1 MARENPAITLSP
13 FLRGITKQ
21 MRLTARRAAQL
32 GTRLIVAC
40 AASAALALM
49 EMIWPL
55 GKGPAAQQEK
65 KPTADQVFKNVQA
78 LKGISVDDFL
88 GTMGIMCASLGM
100 DCADCHVGAGTQ
112 KVDWAADT
120 PRKITARRMVRMVQT
135 INHDNFSGRQLVTC
149 WSCHRGRDRPLT
161 TPTLAN
167 MYGPA
172 PEEMDDFLMPTDQ
185 PSADQIID
193 KYLQAV
199 GGLQKL
205 STVKSF
211 AASGASVG
219 FGGFGRGG
227 RVQIFAGFPDQSA
240 TIIDFPSNPERGHS
254 LRIFDGRQG
263 WIETP
268 LSVLGEYEI
277 TGGELDG
284 AKLDAELAFPAQIKQ
299 VLSNLHA
306 AQATTI
312 SDLPEPSSQAAEES
326 KATTSKE
333 HAVNVVQGIGSGGT
347 LVTLY
352 FDAESGFLLR
362 EVRYSK
368 SPIGRIPTQIDYSD
382 YRDVGGVKMPFH
394 LVFAWLDGRDSIQLD
409 KIVVN
414 AKIDPSKFIKP
425 AAAQPK

>member
-1 MARENPAITLSP
+1 MRLITGKPAQ
-13 FLRGITKQ
+13 RGI
-21 MRLTARRAAQL
+21 
-32 GTRLIVAC
+32 RLIVTGAV
-40 AASAALALM
+40 SAALAIM
-49 EMIWPL
+49 AMTWPFSN
-55 GKGPAAQQEK
+55 GSAAQQQEK
-65 KPTADQVFKNVQA
+65 KPTADVVFKNVQV

-88 GTMGIMCASLGM
+88 GTMGIMCASLGF

-120 PRKITARRMVRMVQT
+120 PRKLTARKMVRMMLT
-135 INHDNFSGRQLVTC
+135 INRENFPGRQMVTC

-161 TPTLAN
+161 TPTLAD
-167 MYGPA
+167 MYGTFR
-172 PEEMDDFLMPTDQ
+172 EEQDDVLMPTDQ
-185 PSADQIID
+185 PSANQIID

-199 GGLQKL
+199 GGQQRL

-211 AASGASVG
+211 VASGASVG

-227 RVQIFAGFPDQSA
+227 RAQIFSRFPDQRA
-240 TIIDFPSNPERGHS
+240 MIIDFPSSPERGHS
-254 LRIFDGRQG
+254 LRIFDGHEG

-268 LSVLGEYEI
+268 LSVLGQYEI
-277 TGGELDG
+277 AGGELDG

-299 VLSNLHA
+299 ILSDLHA
-306 AQATTI
+306 AVPTTI
-312 SDLPEPSSQAAEES
+312 SDLPEPASQAVEES

-333 HAVNVVQGIGSGGT
+333 HAVNVVQGTGPGGT

-352 FDAESGFLLR
+352 FDAESGVLLR

-382 YRDVGGVKMPFH
+382 YRDVSGIKMPFR

-409 KIVVN
+409 KVQVN
-414 AKIDPSKFIKP
+414 ATIDPSKFSKP
-425 AAAQPK
+425 AAERAK

>member
-1 MARENPAITLSP
+1 
-13 FLRGITKQ
+13 
-21 MRLTARRAAQL
+21 MRLITGRSEQR
-32 GTRLIVAC
+32 GRLIIAL
-40 AASAALALM
+40 AASAALVITAM
-49 EMIWPL
+49 MWPF
-55 GKGPAAQQEK
+55 GKGSAAPQEK
-65 KPTADQVFKNVQA
+65 KPTADQVFKNVQV

-88 GTMGIMCASLGM
+88 GTMGIMCASLGF

-120 PRKITARRMVRMVQT
+120 ARKLTARKMVRMVQA
-135 INHDNFSGRQLVTC
+135 INRDNFSGRQMVTC

-161 TPTLAN
+161 TPTLAD
-167 MYGPA
+167 MYGA
-172 PEEMDDFLMPTDQ
+172 FREEQDDLLMPTDQ

-199 GGLQKL
+199 GGPQRL

-211 AASGASVG
+211 VASGSSVG

-227 RVQIFAGFPDQSA
+227 RAQIFSRFPDQRA
-240 TIIDFPSNPERGHS
+240 MVIDFPSSPERGHS
-254 LRIFDGRQG
+254 LRIFDGQEG
-263 WIETP
+263 WVETP

-284 AKLDAELAFPAQIKQ
+284 AKLDAELAFPGQIKQ
-299 VLSNLHA
+299 VLSDLHA
-306 AQATTI
+306 AAPATI
-312 SDLPEPSSQAAEES
+312 SDLPEPASQAAEES
-326 KATTSKE
+326 KSTTSNE
-333 HAVNVVQGIGSGGT
+333 HSVNVVQGTGPGGI

-352 FDAESGFLLR
+352 FDAESGVLLR

-382 YRDVGGVKMPFH
+382 YRDVGGIKMPFR

-409 KIVVN
+409 KIQVN
-414 AKIDPSKFIKP
+414 AAIDPSKFSKP
-425 AAAQPK
+425 AGQQAK

>member
-1 MARENPAITLSP
+1 MKRTTAS
-13 FLRGITKQ
+13 
-21 MRLTARRAAQL
+21 TARR
-32 GTRLIVAC
+32 GKRLIVA
-40 AASAALALM
+40 SAAGAALSLLAI
-49 EMIWPL
+49 IWPF
-55 GKGPAAQQEK
+55 GKGSAAPQEK
-65 KPTADQVFKNVQA
+65 KPTAEQVFKNVQA
-78 LKGISVDDFL
+78 LKGTSVDDFL
-88 GTMGIMCASLGM
+88 GTMGIMCASLGF
-100 DCADCHVGAGTQ
+100 DCSECHVGAGTE

-120 PRKITARRMVRMVQT
+120 PRKVVARKMVRMVQA
-135 INHDNFSGRQLVTC
+135 INHDNFSGRQMVTC

-167 MYGPA
+167 VYGPV
-172 PEEMDDFLMPTDQ
+172 PEEMDDFLMSTDQ

-193 KYLQAV
+193 KYLQAL
-199 GGLQKL
+199 GGQPRLNTLK
-205 STVKSF
+205 TFV
-211 AASGASVG
+211 ATGTSVG

-227 RVQIFAGFPDQSA
+227 RVQVFSRFPDQRA
-240 TIIDFPSNPERGHS
+240 IIIDFPSTPEHGHS

-284 AKLDAELAFPAQIKQ
+284 AKFDAELAFPAHIRQA
-299 VLSNLHA
+299 LSNLHA
-306 AQATTI
+306 ATPTTI
-312 SDLPEPSSQAAEES
+312 SDLPAPSSQAAEES

-333 HAVNVVQGIGSGGT
+333 HLVNVVQGSGPGGI

-382 YRDVGGVKMPFH
+382 YRDVGGVKMPFR

-409 KIVVN
+409 KIQVN
-414 AKIDPSKFIKP
+414 AAID
-425 AAAQPK
+425 

>member
-1 MARENPAITLSP
+1 MRRTAANPAKL
-13 FLRGITKQ
+13 GI
-21 MRLTARRAAQL
+21 RV
-32 GTRLIVAC
+32 IVFSTV
-40 AASAALALM
+40 SAALVLM
-49 EMIWPL
+49 AMIWPF
-55 GKGPAAQQEK
+55 GKGSAAQQEK

-88 GTMGIMCASLGM
+88 GTMGIMCAALGF
-100 DCADCHVGAGTQ
+100 DCSECHVGAGTE

-120 PRKITARRMVRMVQT
+120 PRKVTARRMVRMVQT
-135 INHDNFSGRQLVTC
+135 INHDNFAGRQMVTC

-167 MYGPA
+167 VYGPVT
-172 PEEMDDFLMPTDQ
+172 EEMDDFLTPTDQ
-185 PSADQIID
+185 PSADKIID
-193 KYLQAV
+193 KYLLAV
-199 GGLQKL
+199 GGQQRL
-205 STVKSF
+205 STIKTLVATGS
-211 AASGASVG
+211 SVG

-227 RVQIFAGFPDQSA
+227 RAQIFSKFPDQSA
-240 TIIDFPSNPERGHS
+240 TIIDFPSSPERGHS
-254 LRIFDGRQG
+254 LRIFDGSQG

-268 LSVLGEYEI
+268 LSVLGKYEI

-299 VLSNLHA
+299 VLSNVHA
-306 AQATTI
+306 SAPTTI
-312 SDLPEPSSQAAEES
+312 SDLPEPASQAAEES
-326 KATTSKE
+326 KAATAKE
-333 HAVNVVQGIGSGGT
+333 HLVNVVQGIGPGGI

-382 YRDVGGVKMPFH
+382 YRDVDGIKMPFR
-394 LVFAWLDGRDSIQLD
+394 LIFAWLDGRDSIQLG

-414 AKIDPSKFIKP
+414 GTIDPSKFSKP
-425 AAAQPK
+425 AAEPRK